1 MKINGISFCIITQ
14 GIDDTNLKKAIAS
27 IVALNIPTYEVVFVG
42 GDKTTVETSENIR
55 WVPFDE
61 GAKAHIEIAGKPGAW
76 ITRKKN
82 VAVQNAKYDICVVI
96 HDYLAFDPDW
106 WIEFEKF
113 GYRWDICVHQNIY
126 FNGHRGDGWIID
138 RHPLLPR
145 GTKVPWDMI
154 DLVQY
159 MGISGNY
166 FCIKRE
172 CFLEEPMDE
181 NLLWGQGEE
190 MEWSR
195 RVVPKFHIRC
205 NPKCIYRYVK
215 DRPTDIGAIE
225 HNARTTAY
233 ERVFAALRECRMENF
248 VMYYEPGFNNNERT
262 IQL

>member
-1 MKINGISFCIITQ
+1 
-14 GIDDTNLKKAIAS
+14 
-27 IVALNIPTYEVVFVG
+27 
-42 GDKTTVETSENIR
+42 
-55 WVPFDE
+55 
-61 GAKAHIEIAGKPGAW
+61 
-76 ITRKKN
+76 
-82 VAVQNAKYDICVVI
+82 
-96 HDYLAFDPDW
+96 
-106 WIEFEKF
+106 
-113 GYRWDICVHQNIY
+113 
-126 FNGHRGDGWIID
+126 
-138 RHPLLPR
+138 
-145 GTKVPWDMI
+145 MI

-225 HNARTTAY
+225 HDARTTAY